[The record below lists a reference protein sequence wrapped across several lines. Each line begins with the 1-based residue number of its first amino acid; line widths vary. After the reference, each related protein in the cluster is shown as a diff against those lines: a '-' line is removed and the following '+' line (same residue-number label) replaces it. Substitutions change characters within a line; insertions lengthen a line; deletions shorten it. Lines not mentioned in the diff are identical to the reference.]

1 MSPRIPALTAAVLAG
16 GLLLS
21 AGPAAAAVTAPG
33 SAAAPA
39 LAVSAAAAVSASASF
54 VASGSAAAPASA
66 AASVSASAAAA
77 QWSVA
82 PANADGPDG
91 RISLRHTIDPG
102 GSATDA
108 IAVTNLG
115 AEPATYTV
123 AAGDGVVGDDGA
135 FDIAAGAP
143 EDSGAWITVEGA
155 PDGTVAV
162 APGETRVL
170 PLRIDVPADVVPGDH
185 PAGIVVGVSAA
196 DDGVTVTNRIGV
208 RVHLQVAG
216 DIVPALG
223 VGEVSTTFSPS
234 WIPFAPG
241 TLRVETVVTNTGNVR
256 LGALAAVSGPGITS
270 ASLTG
275 DAAELLPG
283 DSTTVV
289 TETSS
294 WPILVLFGSTQVR
307 PVALGDDAITAPAP
321 VDADFVAAAPSW
333 TGLAL
338 LVLLAGAVTALVLRR
353 RRHPATPDATEPET
367 VDATRETAAAG
378 TR

>member
-21 AGPAAAAVTAPG
+21 PGPAAAAVTAPG

-39 LAVSAAAAVSASASF
+39 LAVSAAAAVSS
-54 VASGSAAAPASA
+54 SAAAP
-66 AASVSASAAAA
+66 ASAAAA

-115 AEPATYTV
+115 PEPATYTV

-135 FDIAAGAP
+135 FDIAAGVP

-185 PAGIVVGVSAA
+185 PAGIVVGVSSA

-256 LGALAAVSGPGITS
+256 LGALAAVEGPGITS
-270 ASLTG
+270 ASLAG

-289 TETSS
+289 TETSA
-294 WPILVLFGSTQVR
+294 WPILALFGSTQVR

-353 RRHPATPDATEPET
+353 RRRRPATPDATEPET

>member
-1 MSPRIPALTAAVLAG
+1 MSPRIPVLTAAVLAG

-33 SAAAPA
+33 SAAVAAP
-39 LAVSAAAAVSASASF
+39 
-54 VASGSAAAPASA
+54 GSAAVAP
-66 AASVSASAAAA
+66 ASAAAA

-115 AEPATYTV
+115 TEPATYTV

-143 EDSGAWITVEGA
+143 EDSGAWITLEGA

-170 PLRIDVPADVVPGDH
+170 PLRIDVPADVTPGDH
-185 PAGIVVGVSAA
+185 PAGVVVGVSTA

-241 TLRVETVVTNTGNVR
+241 ILRVETVVTNTGNVR
-256 LGALAAVSGPGITS
+256 LGALAAISGPGITS

-275 DAAELLPG
+275 DATELLPG
-283 DSTTVV
+283 DSATVV
-289 TETSS
+289 TETSA
-294 WPILVLFGSTQVR
+294 WPILALFGSTQVR
-307 PVALGDDAITAPAP
+307 PVALGDDAITSPAP

-353 RRHPATPDATEPET
+353 RRRRPATPDATEPET